1 MKNHNLKLVSIITA
15 ILLTLSQGFNV
26 YAFDEGT
33 SLSSNQLSTSSNLKN
48 KSFSSSEVISN
59 RPFIQGEIIVKYKD
73 QATPI
78 EKQSALNKINS
89 LSIKQRNTD
98 LNEDVVKISP
108 VETVQDT
115 VSKLKQDKNVE
126 FAQPNYIYTAKDFS
140 DEPLSNYQWGMVNS
154 GQDIMSSIGISGVDI
169 NLENAWNITKG
180 SSEVVVGVVDT
191 GIDINHP
198 DLKDR
203 IWVNPDVQADKNQ
216 YPNDMNGWDF
226 YNNDNIMFNPADGDD
241 HGTHV
246 AGIIAASLNN
256 IGVSGVAPNVKIMP
270 LKFMGPNGGTTYD
283 AIRAIQYA
291 QSKGVKILNFSWGGT
306 DYDSALKDAISN
318 SGCLVIAAAG
328 NDGTNNDTAPD
339 YPASYKL
346 DNIISVAA
354 IDNRGNLADFSNYG
368 PNTVS
373 VAAPGVDILSTVP
386 KGFNGYSYRTAYD
399 YYSGTSMAA
408 PFVTGIAALLYG
420 VGIRDP
426 LTIKQDIIKG
436 SKPISSLKGKI
447 ITGGMVDAYNA
458 LMAASISNQ
467 GGVKYTRLAGSDRY
481 LTALQISKT
490 GWSTADNVVL
500 ASGANFPDALSAVPL
515 AKKYNAPILLTDG
528 KSITSEV
535 AAELNRLKT
544 KNVFIIGGTSSIS
557 SDIDHALDMMNI
569 SNTRLGGSNRYET
582 SLDIANYLGS
592 STEAFIV
599 SGENFPDA
607 LSIASYAAAK
617 GSPILL
623 TPRDELPTE
632 ILNYI
637 NKNKVVNTYVIGG
650 PGAVSNSILS
660 ELPNAQ
666 RIYGNNRYETNFQV
680 LSTFKNDFNLTTLY
694 YASGQNFPDALS
706 GSALAATTS
715 SPILLI
721 GNDENTD
728 INAFIIANLKQITNR
743 ELIGGE
749 GALPSKELERIL

>member
-1 MKNHNLKLVSIITA
+1 MKSHNLKLVSIITV
-15 ILLTLSQGFNV
+15 ILLTLSQGYNA

-33 SLSSNQLSTSSNLKN
+33 SSNSNQLSTSSDLNN
-48 KSFSSSEVISN
+48 KSFSSAEVISN
-59 RPFIQGEIIVKYKD
+59 RPFVQGEVIIKYKN

-78 EKQSALNKINS
+78 EKQSALNKVNS

-108 VETVQDT
+108 IETVQDT

-140 DEPLSNYQWGMVNS
+140 DEPLSSYQWGMVNN
-154 GQDIMSSIGISGVDI
+154 GQDIMNSTGTSGVDI
-169 NLENAWNITKG
+169 NLQNAWNITEG
-180 SSEVVVGVVDT
+180 SPEVVVGVVDT

-203 IWVNPDVQADKNQ
+203 IWVNSDVQADKNQ
-216 YPNDMNGWDF
+216 YPNDVNGWDF
-226 YNNDNIMFNPADGDD
+226 YNNDNIVFDRSDGDD

-270 LKFMGPNGGTTYD
+270 LKFMGPDGGTTYD

-291 QSKGVKILNFSWGGT
+291 ESKGVKILNFSWGGM

-328 NDGTNNDTAPD
+328 NDGTNNDAAPD

-368 PNTVS
+368 PNTVT

-408 PFVTGIAALLYG
+408 PFVAGIAALLYSVG
-420 VGIRDP
+420 VHDP

-467 GGVKYTRLAGSDRY
+467 SGTKYTRLAGSDRY
-481 LTALQISKT
+481 STALQISKT
-490 GWSTADNVVL
+490 GWSTADTVVL

-528 KSITSEV
+528 KSITSEI

-544 KNVFIIGGTSSIS
+544 KNVFIIGGASSIS

-569 SNTRLGGSNRYET
+569 SYTRLGGSNRYET

-592 STEAFIV
+592 STKAFIV

-623 TPRDELPTE
+623 TPRDELPTG

-637 NKNKVVNTYVIGG
+637 NNNGVVNTYVIGG
-650 PGAVSNSILS
+650 PGVISNSILS

-680 LSTFKNDFNLTTLY
+680 LSTFKNDFDLTTLY
-694 YASGQNFPDALS
+694 FASGRNFPDALS
-706 GSALAATTS
+706 GSALAATTN

-728 INAFIIANLKQITNR
+728 INSFIITNVKQITNR
-743 ELIGGE
+743 EIIGGE
-749 GALPSKELERIL
+749 GALSSKEFEGIV

>member
-1 MKNHNLKLVSIITA
+1 MRSHNLKLVSIITA

-33 SLSSNQLSTSSNLKN
+33 SSSSAQLSTSSNLNN
-48 KSFSSSEVISN
+48 KSFSSAEAVSN
-59 RPFIQGEIIVKYKD
+59 RPFVQGEVIVKYKN

-78 EKQSALNKINS
+78 EKQSALNKVNS

-98 LNEDVVKISP
+98 LNEDVVKISS

-140 DEPLSNYQWGMVNS
+140 DEPLSSYQWGMVNN
-154 GQDIMSSIGISGVDI
+154 GQNIANSIGTSGVDI

-180 SSEVVVGVVDT
+180 DSQVVVGVVDT

-216 YPNDMNGWDF
+216 YPNDVNGWDF
-226 YNNDNIMFNPADGDD
+226 YNNDNIVFNPTDGDD

-270 LKFMGPNGGTTYD
+270 LKFMGPNEGTTSD

-291 QSKGVKILNFSWGGT
+291 ESKGVKILNFSWGGT

-318 SGCLVIAAAG
+318 SGCLVIASAG

-354 IDNRGNLADFSNYG
+354 IDNKGTLADFSNYG

-386 KGFNGYSYRTAYD
+386 KGFNGYSYRTAYE

-408 PFVTGIAALLYG
+408 PFVTGIAALLYSD
-420 VGIRDP
+420 GIHDP
-426 LTIKQDIIKG
+426 LTIKQDILKS
-436 SKPISSLKGKI
+436 SKPLSSLTGKI

-458 LMAASISNQ
+458 LMYAKTSTQSE
-467 GGVKYTRLAGSDRY
+467 VKYNRLAGSDRY
-481 LTALQISKT
+481 STALQISKA
-490 GWSTADNVVL
+490 GWSTADTVVL

-535 AAELNRLKT
+535 SAELNRLKT
-544 KNVFIIGGTSSIS
+544 KNVFIIGGTSSLS
-557 SDIDHALDMMNI
+557 SDIDHALDSMNI
-569 SNTRLGGSNRYET
+569 SYTRLGGSNRYET

-592 STEAFIV
+592 STTAFIV

-623 TPRDELPTE
+623 TPSDELPTG

-650 PGAVSNSILS
+650 PGVVSNSILS

-666 RIYGNNRYETNFQV
+666 RIYGDNRYETNFQV
-680 LSTFKNDFNLTTLY
+680 LSTFKNDFDLTTLY
-694 YASGQNFPDALS
+694 FASGQNFPDALS
-706 GSALAATTS
+706 GSALAATTN
-715 SPILLI
+715 SPILLM
-721 GNDENTD
+721 GNDVNTD
-728 INAFIIANLKQITNR
+728 INAFIITNLKQITNG
-743 ELIGGE
+743 EIIGGE
-749 GALPSKELERIL
+749 GALPSKELEGIL